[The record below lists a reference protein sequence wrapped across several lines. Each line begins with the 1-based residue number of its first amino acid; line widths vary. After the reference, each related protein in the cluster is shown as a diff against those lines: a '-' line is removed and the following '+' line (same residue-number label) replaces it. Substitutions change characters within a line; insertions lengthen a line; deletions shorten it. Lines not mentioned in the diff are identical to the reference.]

1 MFKKVLICAV
11 LTTALMIG
19 GCGEEKII
27 GTPEKAI
34 LAYAETVM
42 TGTSEN
48 LSEAGFVADNQK
60 EIRHAMTKKFI
71 SSMENIVPLNDDS
84 AEQLTKIYFDKLKG
98 NVTFKATLKKD
109 DANNPIVE
117 LTATPIDQVASA
129 KSAGKNDEFIA
140 LIGMIGKLK
149 SEGATDDQ
157 IKENSDV
164 QKLAVAAIGKTID
177 ALSFQ
182 PEQTFEVPCHKIKGS
197 DGNTHWAPA
206 DGDAL
211 INFLTGQ
218 S

>member
-140 LIGMIGKLK
+140 LIGMRK
-149 SEGATDDQ
+149 
-157 IKENSDV
+157 
-164 QKLAVAAIGKTID
+164 
-177 ALSFQ
+177 F
-182 PEQTFEVPCHKIKGS
+182 
-197 DGNTHWAPA
+197 
-206 DGDAL
+206 
-211 INFLTGQ
+211 
-218 S
+218 